1 MSELSTVSV
10 TELKGVGAA
19 LAEKLA
25 KVGLET
31 LQDILFHLPL
41 RYQDRTRIVPIGALR
56 PGQDAVV
63 EGTVS
68 GADVVMGKRRSLL
81 VRLNDGSGTLSL
93 RFYHFSNAQKE
104 GLKRGTQVRCYGEVR
119 PGSSGLEIY
128 HPEYRALDGDEP
140 AAVCLRILRA
150 ASAIDSL
157 VERVSA
163 AMRQP
168 HDRPIGLDVLHGP
181 DAADPKAHRR
191 LRRLPCVGIADRER
205 EIFGVSRP
213 FHAPTRLL
221 DIATRAS
228 TAAIENDEP

>member
-10 TELKGVGAA
+10 TDLKGVGAA

-68 GADVVMGKRRSLL
+68 SADVVMGKRRSLL

-104 GLKRGTQVRCYGEVR
+104 GLKRGTQV
-119 PGSSGLEIY
+119 L
-128 HPEYRALDGDEP
+128 
-140 AAVCLRILRA
+140 
-150 ASAIDSL
+150 SL
-157 VERVSA
+157 I
-163 AMRQP
+163 
-168 HDRPIGLDVLHGP
+168 HI
-181 DAADPKAHRR
+181 
-191 LRRLPCVGIADRER
+191 
-205 EIFGVSRP
+205 
-213 FHAPTRLL
+213 
-221 DIATRAS
+221 
-228 TAAIENDEP
+228 